1 MQQYLDLLQNV
12 LENGFIKGDRTKTG
26 MIELFGPQMEFD
38 LSKGF
43 PLVTTKKMFL
53 KGITHELLW
62 FLKGDTNIKYLNDNG
77 VHIWDAWAGEN
88 GDLNN
93 VYGAQWRR
101 WEKYGKEIELI
112 KVRKNTKYKDEPF
125 IAPKT
130 NFIDISTLPDDS
142 FTGLEF
148 ASKKSGKFVVL
159 DKVGNKNK
167 NSIYRVQFLD
177 TGSIVCATRPNIRSG
192 AIKDPYYLSVFSVG
206 CLGSNIS
213 QKRTYHTRAYNM
225 WQAMMARCYNKSHPS
240 YHQYGEKGVFV
251 DSSWKCF
258 YNFIS
263 DLSTL
268 PFFQKWVE
276 NPGLYHLDKDYYS
289 SNIYSKKTCIFLS
302 RDENHLY
309 SQNMPIEVCEGG
321 KSKIFLSQ
329 KEFSESYGIDSRRV
343 SEQISGIRYFDR
355 SLEIR
360 PYQTPEGYVLRYKR
374 SIDQIANLIEEIKT
388 NANSR
393 RMTVVAW
400 NPADIPKMALPPCH
414 CLFQFNVQDG
424 KLNCKLYQRSADM
437 FLGVPF
443 NIASY
448 AMLTMMIAQVC
459 DLEPGRFIHT
469 FGSAHIYQNHV
480 DQVKLQLSR
489 KPHPLPTMKINKD
502 IMNIDDFKYED
513 FELVDYQHEDGI
525 KAPIAV

>member
-192 AIKDPYYLSVFSVG
+192 AIKDIIYQYLV
-206 CLGSNIS
+206 
-213 QKRTYHTRAYNM
+213 
-225 WQAMMARCYNKSHPS
+225 
-240 YHQYGEKGVFV
+240 
-251 DSSWKCF
+251 
-258 YNFIS
+258 
-263 DLSTL
+263 
-268 PFFQKWVE
+268 
-276 NPGLYHLDKDYYS
+276 LDVWAQ
-289 SNIYSKKTCIFLS
+289 IFLKKEHIILE
-302 RDENHLY
+302 R
-309 SQNMPIEVCEGG
+309 IICG
-321 KSKIFLSQ
+321 KQ
-329 KEFSESYGIDSRRV
+329 
-343 SEQISGIRYFDR
+343 
-355 SLEIR
+355 
-360 PYQTPEGYVLRYKR
+360 
-374 SIDQIANLIEEIKT
+374 
-388 NANSR
+388 
-393 RMTVVAW
+393 
-400 NPADIPKMALPPCH
+400 
-414 CLFQFNVQDG
+414 
-424 KLNCKLYQRSADM
+424 
-437 FLGVPF
+437 
-443 NIASY
+443 
-448 AMLTMMIAQVC
+448 
-459 DLEPGRFIHT
+459 
-469 FGSAHIYQNHV
+469 
-480 DQVKLQLSR
+480 
-489 KPHPLPTMKINKD
+489 
-502 IMNIDDFKYED
+502 
-513 FELVDYQHEDGI
+513 
-525 KAPIAV
+525 